1 MNSSKNRI
9 EYLQGLLA
17 EEPKEPFL
25 HYAICLEIKKG
36 EEDALPSFL
45 KLMQDFPEYLPAYY
59 QTALLLA
66 EKGEIQ
72 QAASIA
78 SEGIMLAEKQMDLH
92 ALAELKGLRQDILAG
107 EYD

>member
-1 MNSSKNRI
+1 MD
-9 EYLQGLLA
+9 YLKGLLK
-17 EEPKEPFL
+17 EDPQEPFL

-45 KLMQDFPEYLPAYY
+45 NLIRDFPEYLPAYY

-78 SEGIMLAEKQMDLH
+78 SDGILLAEKQNDLH